1 MSDSLW
7 KITWPTCSST
17 ESSTSTTARITS
29 PGNGEAETMP
39 RRVNFRWPK
48 GTQKALN
55 YEITWHLY
63 LKLVTLEL
71 HLQVVAYLG
80 EPGSAQNLRSFCYV
94 SQPRPQPPCFA
105 SVSCNEDRLC
115 FQIWRM
121 KGSSNTFL
129 PFPSFP
135 QSLHQLIAVSQIQ
148 LRTAKAPFS
157 HALLGNAVALHIKT
171 LAPKIHEPCQQCLG
185 AYIPVPSPC
194 LTCQMS
200 AQAWYWWKS
209 QQYRTLTR
217 KVAPWFSVVFCVD
230 FFLLLRISSADYAE
244 KCCRLYLLVWLGA
257 PSNWYLRKVNKGQT
271 WANYKRKKRQKKH
284 QNNRDCN
291 TRTQRWGRQEGSKL
305 LWGWRSM
312 RKDGRSK
319 GGKASKQ
326 DED

>member
-17 ESSTSTTARITS
+17 ESSTSTIGRITS

-39 RRVNFRWPK
+39 RRVNLRWPK

-63 LKLVTLEL
+63 LKLVTLEP

-80 EPGSAQNLRSFCYV
+80 EPGSAQALRSFCYV

-135 QSLHQLIAVSQIQ
+135 QSLHQLQYLKFNCELPRHRSATHFLVMPSLFI
-148 LRTAKAPFS
+148 LRLLPRRFMNLASNVLELTFPF
-157 HALLGNAVALHIKT
+157 HLH
-171 LAPKIHEPCQQCLG
+171 
-185 AYIPVPSPC
+185 V
-194 LTCQMS
+194 
-200 AQAWYWWKS
+200 
-209 QQYRTLTR
+209 
-217 KVAPWFSVVFCVD
+217 
-230 FFLLLRISSADYAE
+230 
-244 KCCRLYLLVWLGA
+244 
-257 PSNWYLRKVNKGQT
+257 
-271 WANYKRKKRQKKH
+271 
-284 QNNRDCN
+284 
-291 TRTQRWGRQEGSKL
+291 
-305 LWGWRSM
+305 
-312 RKDGRSK
+312 
-319 GGKASKQ
+319 
-326 DED
+326 